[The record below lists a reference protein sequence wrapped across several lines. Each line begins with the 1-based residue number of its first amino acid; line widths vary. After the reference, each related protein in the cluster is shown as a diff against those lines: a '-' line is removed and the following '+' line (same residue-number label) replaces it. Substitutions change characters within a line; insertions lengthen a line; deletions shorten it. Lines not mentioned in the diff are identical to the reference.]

1 MTGDWRELGR
11 IAAAAEDD
19 GLAGRVAVAI
29 EATVGDAG
37 PVRWS
42 RRGDEVFVSASTI
55 KVAILVAVARAIDR
69 GALRHDDRLSARP
82 VDTIAG
88 SGVLKGMEPGLS
100 LTVDDHAYLM
110 IAISDNTASNVLI
123 EAVGREA
130 VQVAIDDLGAT
141 RTRLRRPFLGHLPS
155 DDLPRNE
162 ASAADLVTILT
173 AIVDGR
179 AASDAGCAW
188 MRGLLGQQQHLDR
201 LGRDLP
207 DGVTF
212 AGKSG
217 SLSDTVHDTAILAG
231 PGGRVVVAVL
241 TGEVADRWAIDAV
254 LGRLARRAV
263 ELSGIA
269 VRT

>member
-1 MTGDWRELGR
+1 MTGDWRELDR
-11 IAAAAEDD
+11 IAAAAERD
-19 GLAGRVAVAI
+19 GLAGRIAVAV
-29 EATVGDAG
+29 EATVGDAA
-37 PVRWS
+37 PARWS
-42 RRGDEVFVSASTI
+42 RRGDDVFLSASTI

-69 GALRHDDRLSARP
+69 GDLSHDRRLRARP

-88 SGVLKGMEPGLS
+88 SGVLRGMEPGLS

-130 VQVAIDDLGAT
+130 VQVAIDDLGGT

-162 ASAADLVTILT
+162 ATAVDLVTILA
-173 AIVDGR
+173 AIADGR
-179 AASDAGCAW
+179 AASDDACRW
-188 MRGLLGQQQHLDR
+188 MLGLLGQQQHLDR

-207 DGVTF
+207 GGVAF

-217 SLSDTVHDTAILAG
+217 SLSDTVHDTAILVG
-231 PGGRVVVAVL
+231 PGGRVVLAVL
-241 TGEVADRWAIDAV
+241 TSDVTDQWAVDAV

-263 ELSGIA
+263 DLSGIA
-269 VRT
+269 VTA